1 MKATSNDPFYSNLP
15 FVGTISPNCATKTKT
30 PAKSSKSVEKTV
42 QNAHKPLNSD
52 LKRTMD
58 AHNQLITMT
67 EALNDPEAQV
77 ARQESISDLEST
89 RRKLDELTEK
99 FHKVR
104 PAE

>member
-1 MKATSNDPFYSNLP
+1 
-15 FVGTISPNCATKTKT
+15 
-30 PAKSSKSVEKTV
+30 
-42 QNAHKPLNSD
+42 
-52 LKRTMD
+52 
-58 AHNQLITMT
+58 MT

-77 ARQESISDLEST
+77 ARPESISDLEST